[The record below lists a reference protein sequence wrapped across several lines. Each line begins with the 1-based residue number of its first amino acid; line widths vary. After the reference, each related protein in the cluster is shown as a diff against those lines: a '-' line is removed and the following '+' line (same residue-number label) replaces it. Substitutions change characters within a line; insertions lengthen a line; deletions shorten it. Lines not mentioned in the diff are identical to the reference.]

1 MTHSCRNCHPFSE
14 SVLAITPISAKN
26 QGEPVL
32 TRALYRNLEMTMT
45 AMKNE
50 VLLYNYVTN
59 AFIQSQ
65 RGLFIDLYLPERRL
79 AFRKATFSRLHATKQ
94 YEEEFYS
101 KAVLLQSQPFH
112 PVCLWES
119 HMPKP
124 ASKKDKLFDESC
136 GCLLIYSPSNYS
148 LQHIQS
154 ERGSRVTTVTKK
166 RPTRSQTSWTECGW
180 AGPCRRYS

>member
-79 AFRKATFSRLHATKQ
+79 AFRKATFSWLHATKQ

-119 HMPKP
+119 LPQRKTNSLMSPV
-124 ASKKDKLFDESC
+124 AVFLF
-136 GCLLIYSPSNYS
+136 SP
-148 LQHIQS
+148 
-154 ERGSRVTTVTKK
+154 RVTTVF
-166 RPTRSQTSWTECGW
+166 STSNLREEVG
-180 AGPCRRYS
+180 